1 MKSQGNSITEP
12 RFLGGILEILGQE
25 LSSLVEV
32 IGLANVDEDIGFR
45 TFVFLDEF
53 GGIILCPFGLVIRS
67 KVARKCLVSK
77 FVSKDLAGRMGTFS
91 PQGHFMG
98 FEMGAKALTLL
109 YFPGLRKNKVNA
121 P

>member
-1 MKSQGNSITEP
+1 MISHGYSITEP
-12 RFLGGILEILGQE
+12 RFHGGILEILRQE
-25 LSSLVEV
+25 LSGLVEV

-45 TFVFLDEF
+45 TFIFLDEF

-67 KVARKCLVSK
+67 KVARKCLASKLVSK
-77 FVSKDLAGRMGTFS
+77 YLAVGMGTFS
-91 PQGHFMG
+91 PQGQFMG
-98 FEMGAKALTLL
+98 FEMGEKALTLL